1 MLEFV
6 LHNNNF
12 KLIGDMYHQI
22 LGTAIETKCAF
33 PRACLIIDYKGHF
46 RQKKLILLK
55 RYLKD
60 AWMVVFYYDHLIQTL
75 IIFGFFLITFTHQEH
90 FFLKSRKN

>member
-12 KLIGDMYHQI
+12 KLIGDMHHQI

-46 RQKKLILLK
+46 SSEEINIIKKIFKRCMDGCFLL
-55 RYLKD
+55 
-60 AWMVVFYYDHLIQTL
+60 
-75 IIFGFFLITFTHQEH
+75 
-90 FFLKSRKN
+90 